1 MPVPFVG
8 GHPRRWGI
16 LKDSR
21 NAHLLYM
28 APLGSECC
36 RFFFLRIQI
45 YQLSAHFIVLRLDKA
60 ENFADIKT
68 IEPITID
75 GDNKVSISSTRILTI
90 TQILDLVIASTW
102 HEDGIARSLQ
112 DFNTLVTCPLLPLI
126 RP

>member
-28 APLGSECC
+28 APLDSECC

-60 ENFADIKT
+60 ENFADVL
-68 IEPITID
+68 IEVKGSSQFPGQTGNNNNNFHFEDCISKITHIVT
-75 GDNKVSISSTRILTI
+75 GILKLKVTR
-90 TQILDLVIASTW
+90 D
-102 HEDGIARSLQ
+102 DK
-112 DFNTLVTCPLLPLI
+112 PK
-126 RP
+126 